1 MAFQQRGAPPLP
13 APDDPQAE
21 PIPHAHPGSAAAPVP
36 GTRPVPPPCSQ
47 QGGGLRLSGG
57 RRKGVLCK
65 HLPDPCGFPRLHLFL
80 SLWGAQSP
88 LWLPPAK
95 APQKATVLGRVTV
108 AAVISGCGRRDFQPS
123 RATCKVRPVRGARP
137 GVLSPRLPG
146 RSPVLVTPGRT
157 SLRLCVW
164 LPWALGPPANRRDE
178 APAPVEPTSPWP
190 QGTWRGSDCGCHSR
204 GLSARWPHLQVLT
217 PSLMY

>member
-1 MAFQQRGAPPLP
+1 MQAPSGSVWFPAVAPLP
-13 APDDPQAE
+13 VSLGRTVPAV
-21 PIPHAHPGSAAAPVP
+21 AAASRGPAE
-36 GTRPVPPPCSQ
+36 GY
-47 QGGGLRLSGG
+47 GSG
-57 RRKGVLCK
+57 
-65 HLPDPCGFPRLHLFL
+65 P
-80 SLWGAQSP
+80 
-88 LWLPPAK
+88 
-95 APQKATVLGRVTV
+95 VTV

-123 RATCKVRPVRGARP
+123 RATCKVRPVRGAGP

-146 RSPVLVTPGRT
+146 RSPMSVTPGRT

-190 QGTWRGSDCGCHSR
+190 QGMWRGSDCGCHSR